1 MTPEDLEPIDHEEV
15 TLDELVPDA
24 LSIDRGRAA
33 LLIIDVQERLS
44 AAMPA
49 DVAAK
54 AVRNIGVLI
63 EMARRFSMP
72 VVVSQQYPKG
82 LGPTVAAIESILGEL
97 PALHRFDKIEFGCAA
112 APAFVEVREAL
123 GNDRQWIVTGMETH
137 VCVYQTV
144 RQLVAAGDRVHVM
157 RDAVVSRTKE
167 NWKVGLGLMA
177 HAGAVISSTETVLFD
192 VLERAGSDHFKELSK
207 LIK

>member
-1 MTPEDLEPIDHEEV
+1 MTPDDMEHEELTV
-15 TLDELVPDA
+15 DEVLPDELGV
-24 LSIDRGRAA
+24 DRGRAG

-44 AAMPA
+44 TAMPA
-49 DVAAK
+49 EVLAA

-63 EMARRFSMP
+63 EMARCFSMP

-82 LGPTVAAIESILGEL
+82 LGPTVASIDVALGQL
-97 PALHRFDKIEFGCAA
+97 PALYRFDKIEFGCAA
-112 APAFVEVREAL
+112 APGFAEVREAL
-123 GNDRQWIVTGMETH
+123 GNDRQWIVAGMETH

-157 RDAVVSRTKE
+157 RDAVLSRSKD

-177 HAGAVISSTETVLFD
+177 RVGAVISSTETVLFD